1 MRDVL
6 LQMLILLVSLFLVAA
21 SGEKRSVNML
31 LEKIENICDGDSTC
45 SDDLMDNLVDY
56 LYDDQPIGKFLSCS
70 LLK

>member
-70 LLK
+70 FLK